1 MKNYDDNIKTHEWTR
16 THTGA
21 KTFRWQS
28 LQHIYFSRSHQNS
41 PAELVK
47 TETRRRRA
55 ASGPVLELPGERLEG
70 IDFNKGFEQ
79 AVQLVAYNGR
89 RFDFTV
95 LKKQSTNLMDLTDDK

>member
-1 MKNYDDNIKTHEWTR
+1 MAEESQYCNSRELYEARMKNEELR
-16 THTGA
+16 
-21 KTFRWQS
+21 R
-28 LQHIYFSRSHQNS
+28 QHKDTCQCSC
-41 PAELVK
+41 PGAELVK

-55 ASGPVLELPGERLEG
+55 ASGTVLELPGERLEG

-95 LKKQSTNLMDLTDDK
+95 LKKQSSEYAVESVMDA